1 MSDLS
6 IDAAIPGP
14 RDVYDAQPPLSQT
27 QRILNTFIAPARTFA
42 DVRRNRSWWLPFLVL
57 AIFAYGF
64 TLTALSQIGAARLA
78 ESAIHNNPA
87 QNERLQQATPEQ
99 RAQTLRITANIM
111 QASFYLW
118 PVFQLLITAVAALL
132 LWVGFNFILGGGG
145 TFSGMFTLTMF
156 AWLPTIIKSLLS
168 ILMIFLGDAD
178 GFNVSDPVGTNP
190 GFYMAADS
198 SPFLKTLLGSLDL
211 FTLWTLALMAIGGAI
226 VARVK
231 VRNGIVLVM
240 VAWLVAVLAR
250 AAIAAATA

>member
-111 QASFYLW
+111 QASFYGLDSTSSW
-118 PVFQLLITAVAALL
+118 AVAGPFPAC
-132 LWVGFNFILGGGG
+132 
-145 TFSGMFTLTMF
+145 SHSRC
-156 AWLPTIIKSLLS
+156 LP
-168 ILMIFLGDAD
+168 GCQR
-178 GFNVSDPVGTNP
+178 
-190 GFYMAADS
+190 S
-198 SPFLKTLLGSLDL
+198 SSRSSRF
-211 FTLWTLALMAIGGAI
+211 
-226 VARVK
+226 
-231 VRNGIVLVM
+231 
-240 VAWLVAVLAR
+240 
-250 AAIAAATA
+250 